1 MRSGM
6 SRRVAAACAAGL
18 VTAAAAGCGTA
29 DGGDGGPQGSDAS
42 VSVVT
47 GVYPLQWLAERVGG
61 EHVDVTNLTEPGAE
75 PHDLELSP
83 RQVGAVAEAD
93 VVLHISG
100 LQPAVDEAVAQ
111 QAPDTGLDAADL
123 VELRAAEEGEGHEHG
138 DEDGHEE
145 HGEHEEH
152 EEHDHD
158 HGGTDPHVWLDP
170 ERMAAIADGLAERL
184 AEADAADAD
193 AFRANAERV
202 SAELDDLDSAYRDG
216 LAQCAS
222 RDLVTSHTAFGY
234 LADRYDLTQVGISGV
249 DPDSEPSPARMAEV
263 ARLVEEHDVTT
274 IFTETLASP
283 AIAETIAEE
292 TGATTA
298 VLDPLEG
305 ITDRS
310 PGDDYPSVMT
320 ANLEA
325 LRMALSCD

>member
-6 SRRVAAACAAGL
+6 SRRVAAVCAAGL
-18 VTAAAAGCGTA
+18 VTATAACGGA
-29 DGGDGGPQGSDAS
+29 DGEDGGQDAA
-42 VSVVT
+42 VTVVT

-61 EHVDVTNLTEPGAE
+61 DHTEVTNLTEPGAE
-75 PHDLELSP
+75 PHDLELTP
-83 RQVGAVAEAD
+83 RQVGTVSGAD
-93 VVLHISG
+93 IVVYIPG

-111 QAPDTGLDAADL
+111 QASESALDVAGL
-123 VELRAAEEGEGHEHG
+123 VELRTATEGADGHDHGGHDHGGEEHG
-138 DEDGHEE
+138 DEE
-145 HGEHEEH
+145 HGDA
-152 EEHDHD
+152 HDEA
-158 HGGTDPHVWLDP
+158 GGTDPHVWLDP
-170 ERMAAIADGLAERL
+170 ERMATIAEGLADRM
-184 AEADAADAD
+184 AEADAANAD
-193 AFRANAERV
+193 AYHANAEQV
-202 SAELDDLDSAYRDG
+202 AAELDELDAAYRDG

-234 LADRYDLTQVGISGV
+234 LADRYDLSQVGISGV
-249 DPDSEPSPARMAEV
+249 DPESEPSPARMAEV
-263 ARLVEEHDVTT
+263 ADLVEEHDVTT

-283 AIAETIAEE
+283 AVAETIAEE

-325 LRMALSCD
+325 LRTALRCD